1 MAELNLHAK
10 LWVGTVIYRSNVT
23 KLDFLLGAQK
33 NEDNTRVETRFF
45 ENGGD
50 YWGDGGPRWGG
61 RRSSV
66 RRP

>member
-10 LWVGTVIYRSNVT
+10 FSVGTVIYRSNGT
-23 KLDFLLGAQK
+23 ELDFLLEGPK
-33 NEDNTRVETRFF
+33 NEGNTRVETRFF

-50 YWGDGGPRWGG
+50 YWCDGGPRRDG